1 MARRPGP
8 PQSKYNMPPDVP
20 DDSLTDLL
28 RAAHSGDREAAERAY
43 RLLYP
48 ELCKIARAHLRAH
61 RPDTLLDTRG
71 LVLEGYL
78 NLTGVDGAMFESR
91 RHFYAYAAKVMRRIV
106 IDFARR
112 RQSQRHGGGA
122 VERVLTT
129 SIEAMEKDIGSVL
142 DVERLLAELERLEP
156 IAADIV
162 EMRYFGGYSDDEIA
176 EALGVTDRTVRRH
189 WEKARLFMLAQ
200 LQSTS

>member
-1 MARRPGP
+1 
-8 PQSKYNMPPDVP
+8 MPPDVP

>member
-1 MARRPGP
+1 
-8 PQSKYNMPPDVP
+8 MPSDAPN
-20 DDSLTDLL
+20 DSLTELL

-78 NLTGVDGAMFESR
+78 NLTGVDGALFESR

-142 DVERLLAELERLEP
+142 DVERLLAELERIEP
-156 IAADIV
+156 TAADIV

-176 EALGVTDRTVRRH
+176 QALGVTDRTVRRH

-200 LQSTS
+200 LQSAD